1 MVAICPCCHQPV
13 VGNALLVS
21 MDAGTAQRGDT
32 RISLMP
38 QEVRILHELK
48 EAYPSAAKHA
58 DLAWS
63 LYGYSNDVEDVGRC
77 IAVVI
82 HRLRKRVRLLNIEI
96 VSVRLVGY
104 RLELK

>member
-13 VGNALLVS
+13 EGNTLLVS
-21 MDAGTAQRGDT
+21 ADAGTAQRAGA
-32 RISLMP
+32 RVSLMP
-38 QEVRILHELK
+38 QEVQILHELK

-63 LYGYSNDVEDVGRC
+63 LYGYSDDVENAGRS
-77 IAVVI
+77 IAVII
-82 HRLRKRVRLLNIEI
+82 HRLRRKVAPLKIEI

-104 RLELK
+104 RLELR